1 MLKTRRRMMGTI
13 LVTSVAL
20 TVPAVVV
27 AGGGAIDLKT
37 KMSGDQV
44 VPEGSGAPNGHGKG
58 SFTVRV
64 DKRKLCY
71 DLSWRKTNGEVR
83 GYIFKG
89 AKGDNSPNPDHS
101 TVVLFNQPQPTPASG
116 CETDIAKEKLEKIS
130 DSPKKYHVSLIND
143 TYSDGAVRG
152 QLKLDD

>member
-1 MLKTRRRMMGTI
+1 MV
-13 LVTSVAL
+13 LVAAGVLLAA
-20 TVPAVVV
+20 PAVVV

-44 VPEGSGAPNGHGKG
+44 VPEGSGAPKGHGKG

-71 DLSWRKTNGEVR
+71 DLSWRKTNGAVR

-89 AKGDNSPNPDHS
+89 AKGENSPNPDHS
-101 TVVLFNQPQPTPASG
+101 TVVLFNQPEPTPASG
-116 CETDIAKEKLEKIS
+116 CEKGVAKEKLEKIA
-130 DSPKKYHVSLIND
+130 DSPKKYHVALING
-143 TYSDGAVRG
+143 TYTEGAVRG

>member
-1 MLKTRRRMMGTI
+1 MLKTRRRMLGAI
-13 LVTSVAL
+13 VVTGVAL
-20 TVPAVVV
+20 AVPAVVV
-27 AGGGAIDLKT
+27 ALGGAVDLKT

-101 TVVLFNQPQPTPASG
+101 TVVLFDQPKPTPASG
-116 CETDIAKEKLEKIS
+116 CETDIAKEKLKKLVEG
-130 DSPKKYHVSLIND
+130 PKKYHVALING
-143 TYSDGAVRG
+143 TYPEGAVRG